1 MGREV
6 GLSLK
11 DIHLMILGHLYI
23 VSKCINLASVGLGW
37 GRWTKTAEFT
47 AHRCLKAQ

>member
-23 VSKCINLASVGLGW
+23 VSKHKNI
-37 GRWTKTAEFT
+37 
-47 AHRCLKAQ
+47 